1 MFVPVESVAV
11 RVVSLLERLV
21 VHGVFMTGEGPL
33 VAKDVVEEDEVP
45 EDVFEGLGV
54 EVNCDCASAEEVDE
68 VSGLK
73 LTGTISPGTG

>member
-1 MFVPVESVAV
+1 M
-11 RVVSLLERLV
+11 R
-21 VHGVFMTGEGPL
+21 

-73 LTGTISPGTG
+73 LTGSISPGTG